1 MVSTVRLAWLLL
13 LLALAGAAA
22 SLFGMDERWWGMDI
36 GATGGAVFGFALW
49 VGAWLFSRHPEEIFP
64 PEWSIAERR
73 AWAGMLFIALVFIN
87 FVRFMFTN
95 AYLDSPPT
103 SIGEIPSTHFMWN
116 LFVLLIAWAVVANA
130 IRGPKTDQ
138 VDLDERDLRMHRS
151 ADRAGDWAFTLV
163 VIGIVLLLAFLPA
176 ARLAWWLSPL
186 IAANALVG
194 LLIGR
199 SLVEHVCLV
208 ACYAI
213 ARR

>member
-1 MVSTVRLAWLLL
+1 MVSKSRLAWILL
-13 LLALAGAAA
+13 LLALAGATA
-22 SLFGMDERWWGMDI
+22 SLFGLDERQWGVDI

-73 AWAGMLFIALVFIN
+73 AWAGLLFMVLVFVN
-87 FVRFMFTN
+87 FARYMVSI
-95 AYLDSPPT
+95 ADLDSPPA
-103 SIGEIPSTHFMWN
+103 SMGEIRSTHFMWN
-116 LFVLLIAWAVVANA
+116 LFVLLIAWAVVVNA
-130 IRGPKTDQ
+130 IRGPKTDL

-151 ADRAGDWAFTLV
+151 ADRAGDWAFTGV
-163 VIGIVLLLAFLPA
+163 VIAIVMLLALLPA
-176 ARLAWWLSPL
+176 ARLEWWLSPL

-199 SLVEHVCLV
+199 SLVEHACLV

-213 ARR
+213 ERR

>member
-36 GATGGAVFGFALW
+36 GATGAAVFGFALW
-49 VGAWLFSRHPEEIFP
+49 VGAWLFSCHPEEIFP

>member
-1 MVSTVRLAWLLL
+1 MVSKSRLAWILL
-13 LLALAGAAA
+13 LLALAGATA
-22 SLFGMDERWWGMDI
+22 SLFGLGERQWGVDI

-73 AWAGMLFIALVFIN
+73 AWAGLLFMVLVFVN
-87 FVRFMFTN
+87 FARYM
-95 AYLDSPPT
+95 ASIADLDSPPA
-103 SIGEIPSTHFMWN
+103 SMGEIRSTHFMWN
-116 LFVLLIAWAVVANA
+116 LFVLLIAWAVVVNA
-130 IRGPKTDQ
+130 IRGPKTDL

-151 ADRAGDWAFTLV
+151 ADRAGDWAFTGV
-163 VIGIVLLLAFLPA
+163 VIAIVMLLALLPA
-176 ARLAWWLSPL
+176 SRLEWWLSPL

-199 SLVEHVCLV
+199 SLVEHACLV

-213 ARR
+213 ERR

>member
-1 MVSTVRLAWLLL
+1 MVSKSRLAWILL
-13 LLALAGAAA
+13 LLALAGATA
-22 SLFGMDERWWGMDI
+22 SLFGLDERQWGVDI

-73 AWAGMLFIALVFIN
+73 AWAGLLFMVLVFVN
-87 FVRFMFTN
+87 FARYMVSI
-95 AYLDSPPT
+95 ADLDSPPA
-103 SIGEIPSTHFMWN
+103 SMGEIRSTHFMWN
-116 LFVLLIAWAVVANA
+116 LFVLLIAWAVVVNA
-130 IRGPKTDQ
+130 IRGPKTDL

-151 ADRAGDWAFTLV
+151 ADRAGDWAFTGV
-163 VIGIVLLLAFLPA
+163 VIAIVMVLALLPA
-176 ARLAWWLSPL
+176 ARLEWWLSPL

-199 SLVEHVCLV
+199 SLVEHACLV

-213 ARR
+213 ERR

>member
-1 MVSTVRLAWLLL
+1 MVSKSRLAWILL
-13 LLALAGAAA
+13 LLALAGATA
-22 SLFGMDERWWGMDI
+22 SLFGLDERQWGVDI

-73 AWAGMLFIALVFIN
+73 AWAGLLFMVLVFVN
-87 FVRFMFTN
+87 FARYMVSI
-95 AYLDSPPT
+95 ADLDSPPA
-103 SIGEIPSTHFMWN
+103 SMGEIRSTHFMWN
-116 LFVLLIAWAVVANA
+116 LFVLLIAWAVVVNA
-130 IRGPKTDQ
+130 IRGPKTDL

-151 ADRAGDWAFTLV
+151 ADRAGDWAFTGV
-163 VIGIVLLLAFLPA
+163 VIAIVMLLALLPA
-176 ARLAWWLSPL
+176 SRLEWWLSPL

-199 SLVEHVCLV
+199 SLVEHACLV

-213 ARR
+213 ERR